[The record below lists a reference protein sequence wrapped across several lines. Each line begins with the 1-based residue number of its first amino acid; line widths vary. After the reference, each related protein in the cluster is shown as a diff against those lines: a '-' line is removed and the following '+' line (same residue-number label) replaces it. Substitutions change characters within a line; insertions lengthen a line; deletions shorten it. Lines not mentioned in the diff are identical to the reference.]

1 MVRKAIIQDFE
12 SFYKIKSE
20 EDNLFWCGHDK
31 KPIRENLFKFW
42 KKHVSED
49 SNRTI
54 LTIIGGGI
62 PVGYLYIDYKL
73 DIELSVG
80 VSCQYTGH
88 GIATKAISEVV
99 KELINI
105 ENKDIIAYI
114 REDNIKSQH
123 VFSKVGFKRTDIYQ
137 SMLLPTLEHE
147 IKLYKWIYFG
157 EEREC

>member
-1 MVRKAIIQDFE
+1 MGEGTYMVRKAIMQDFE

-20 EDNLFWCGHDK
+20 EDNLFWCGYDK
-31 KPIRENLFKFW
+31 KPIRENLFKFLG
-42 KKHVSED
+42 K
-49 SNRTI
+49 
-54 LTIIGGGI
+54 
-62 PVGYLYIDYKL
+62 
-73 DIELSVG
+73 
-80 VSCQYTGH
+80 YTGH

-123 VFSKVGFKRTDIYQ
+123 VFSKVGFKRTDVYQ